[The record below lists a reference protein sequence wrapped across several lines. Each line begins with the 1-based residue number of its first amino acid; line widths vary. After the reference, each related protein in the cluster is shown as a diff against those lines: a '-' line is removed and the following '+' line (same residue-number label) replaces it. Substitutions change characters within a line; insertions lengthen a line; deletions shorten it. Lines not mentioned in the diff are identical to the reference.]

1 MIYLLKSHLPSPI
14 KIGVPCEFMAFWVSF
29 NGPKATAEPTGI
41 TFFFGVETGDTG

>member
-14 KIGVPCEFMAFWVSF
+14 KLMFLVNFWLFGISF
-29 NGPKATAEPTGI
+29 NGPRATAEHTGI